1 MIDQLT
7 TRCRQRLG
15 ALFRVREYLG
25 QSGLVAAYKS
35 FVRPVCEYGSV
46 IFMGASAVHLH
57 KLDAVQKAAE
67 RLCQVSFQPLSS
79 RRKASA
85 IGLLCKLLDFHCQ
98 QPLQN
103 FRPTLV
109 SVTHSRYLRY
119 VNDDPLLL
127 QSPIKYNSLDL
138 FIRSFLGTISVV
150 WSIIPL
156 TLRERGAV
164 EGWSAVRHLLQ
175 RHLTDV

>member
-1 MIDQLT
+1 MSGSILVRVALLLLT
-7 TRCRQRLG
+7 SL
-15 ALFRVREYLG
+15 L
-25 QSGLVAAYKS
+25 SG
-35 FVRPVCEYGSV
+35 YGSV

-67 RLCQVSFQPLSS
+67 RLCQVSFPPLSS

-85 IGLLCKLLDFHCQ
+85 IGLLCKLLDSHCQ
-98 QPLQN
+98 RPLQN
-103 FRPTLV
+103 FCPTLV

-119 VNDDPLLL
+119 VSDDPLLL
-127 QSPIKYNSLDL
+127 QNSIKYNSLDL

-164 EGWSAVRHLLQ
+164 EGWSVVRHLLQ